1 MLKGRQITRSIVRS
15 CVTCKRMEGPS
26 YASASP
32 PDLPVE
38 RVSEDPPFSH
48 TGVDFAGPL
57 FINDSRGQRD
67 QQQEKVYVCLFT
79 CAATRAVHLE
89 LTRDIGVETFLL
101 SLRRFASRR
110 GLPATIISDNAKTF
124 KSSSKQIMKILQKY
138 KDIFQKIASPGN
150 LLWKGLLGGVG
161 FGNALFKVS
170 NAVLRSHLVDRF

>member
-1 MLKGRQITRSIVRS
+1 MNQTLALLRERFWVLKGHQITHSIVRS
-15 CVTCKRMEGPS
+15 CVTCRRMEDPS

-38 RVSEDPPFSH
+38 HVSEDPH

-67 QQQEKVYVCLFT
+67 QQLEVYVCLFT

-101 SLRRFASRR
+101 SLR
-110 GLPATIISDNAKTF
+110 
-124 KSSSKQIMKILQKY
+124 
-138 KDIFQKIASPGN
+138 
-150 LLWKGLLGGVG
+150 
-161 FGNALFKVS
+161 
-170 NAVLRSHLVDRF
+170 